1 MQERRGT
8 GLAALRHAAVDVLH
22 EQRLLRGGERFN
34 SVLHFVVGAAGQSP
48 NDSEKQPRQRRRA
61 RRLQG
66 GCGGRA
72 RRLQGGCGGRCGA
85 RGEKQRI
92 GAAGAGAGQP
102 HMMTV
107 VVALFNVS
115 GLREPSG
122 GSPRHMATARSVPIA
137 V

>member
-1 MQERRGT
+1 MYCMSS
-8 GLAALRHAAVDVLH
+8 VCC
-22 EQRLLRGGERFN
+22 GGESASTASFILL
-34 SVLHFVVGAAGQSP
+34 SGQPVKALMIVRSRHD
-48 NDSEKQPRQRRRA
+48 NYGE
-61 RRLQG
+61 QG
-66 GCGGRA
+66 GCKEVA

-85 RGEKQRI
+85 REEKQRI

-122 GSPRHMATARSVPIA
+122 GSIRHMATARSVPIA

>member
-1 MQERRGT
+1 MYCMSS
-8 GLAALRHAAVDVLH
+8 VCC
-22 EQRLLRGGERFN
+22 GGESASTASFILL
-34 SVLHFVVGAAGQSP
+34 SGQPVKALMIVRSSHD
-48 NDSEKQPRQRRRA
+48 NDSE
-61 RRLQG
+61 
-66 GCGGRA
+66 
-72 RRLQGGCGGRCGA
+72 QGGCGGRCGA
-85 RGEKQRI
+85 REEKQRI

-122 GSPRHMATARSVPIA
+122 GSLRHMATARSVPIA